1 MSANPLDGFCDL
13 HLHSAPAPFRRI
25 GDTIE
30 IARHAREKG
39 LLAIVVKSHFGDTAV
54 KAFHAAKEV
63 EGLHIFSGI
72 VLNRFVGGLNP
83 VAVALALSMGA
94 KIVWMPTLDAAN
106 HVRAF
111 GAAGTFG
118 FHAMEV
124 GFMQR
129 FKDLPG
135 LTVLENGRLKAE
147 VKEIIQLVAEHD
159 AVLATGHLAKEE
171 ILELVAYTRSIRY
184 PKVLVTHPEFTVP
197 NLTVDDVRMLAREE
211 VYFEFCAV
219 NCFPIPQTTSL
230 AGMRE
235 LIQAAG
241 PDRGVLSSD
250 GGQFFNPMPAEMLRV
265 FVQGLHEKGVPAD
278 WIQSMACKNPRYL
291 LGV

>member
-1 MSANPLDGFCDL
+1 VLD
-13 HLHSAPAPFRRI
+13 
-25 GDTIE
+25 
-30 IARHAREKG
+30 
-39 LLAIVVKSHFGDTAV
+39 
-54 KAFHAAKEV
+54 
-63 EGLHIFSGI
+63 
-72 VLNRFVGGLNP
+72 
-83 VAVALALSMGA
+83 
-94 KIVWMPTLDAAN
+94 
-106 HVRAF
+106 
-111 GAAGTFG
+111 
-118 FHAMEV
+118 
-124 GFMQR
+124 
-129 FKDLPG
+129 
-135 LTVLENGRLKAE
+135 NGRLKAE
-147 VKEIIQLVAEHD
+147 VKQIIQLVAEHD

-250 GGQFFNPMPAEMLRV
+250 GGQFFNPLPAEMLRV

-278 WIQSMACKNPRYL
+278 WIQRMACKNPRYL